1 MPDTG
6 DSVPSAPES
15 GGTLFSQ
22 LKQALSSY
30 TILGPKEFLQ
40 LFSITRFQK
49 LRKGEHIIRAG
60 ERDFRTIFVLRG
72 LLRNYIIDSSGEE
85 RTILFVPEFKNAGS
99 SATILKGE
107 PSVENIV
114 AVEDSILA
122 VGDQR
127 RYEEMARSS
136 SALLAYQVRVLK
148 ELLAFTIEQSW
159 FHVLLKPE
167 QRYQEFCRRYP
178 KLEQR
183 VTQRDLAS
191 YLGVTPTSLSRM
203 RARIAQMQA

>member
-1 MPDTG
+1 MLDAG
-6 DSVPSAPES
+6 PSAPTSVEPGS
-15 GGTLFSQ
+15 SLFSQ
-22 LKQALSSY
+22 LKEALRRY

-40 LFSITRFQK
+40 LFSITSFK
-49 LRKGEHIIRAG
+49 TLRKGEHIIRAG

-72 LLRNYIIDSSGEE
+72 LLRNYIVDGEGEE

-114 AVEDSILA
+114 AVENSILA
-122 VGDQR
+122 VADQR
-127 RYEEMARSS
+127 RYEEMARTNP
-136 SALLAYQVRVLK
+136 ALLAYQVRILK
-148 ELLAFTIEQSW
+148 EVLAFTIEQSW